1 MGSGGGGR
9 GGFSA
14 MVDQARARDLA
25 GRADVRQRLADQ
37 RIRQMVLR
45 HLAGYLAAR
54 RSAGQAH
61 GGEAS
66 LLKLAMARLVQDTA
80 EVAVDISGMGA
91 VAWSAS
97 DADGGRWSA
106 QLLSA
111 QSASIGGGTN
121 EIVRNVI
128 AERIL
133 GLPRDVETD
142 FDVPFRELG
151 AGT

>member
-1 MGSGGGGR
+1 
-9 GGFSA
+9 
-14 MVDQARARDLA
+14 
-25 GRADVRQRLADQ
+25 
-37 RIRQMVLR
+37 
-45 HLAGYLAAR
+45 
-54 RSAGQAH
+54 
-61 GGEAS
+61 
-66 LLKLAMARLVQDTA
+66 MARLVQDTA
-80 EVAVDISGMGA
+80 EVAVEVAGMGA

-133 GLPRDVETD
+133 GLPRDAETD
-142 FDVPFRELG
+142 LDIPFRELRV
-151 AGT
+151 GTRREP